1 MQNNKSDPVK
11 MLHGIEPKT
20 KAARVKSMHNL
31 IESKI
36 KDGVQLAQIVAILN
50 QAGLDI
56 NTATL
61 KSYLYR
67 LRREN
72 RNALPQANNS
82 ITPSD
87 SPSESPRSSGSTT
100 IQEIDSIIH
109 QDPESQANELAK
121 YERLARFNRRKT

>member
-1 MQNNKSDPVK
+1 MQNNKSDPAK

-20 KAARVKSMHNL
+20 KAARVKSMHSL

-50 QAGLDI
+50 EAGLDI
-56 NTATL
+56 NTVTL

-72 RNALPQANNS
+72 RNALPQASNP
-82 ITPSD
+82 ITPID
-87 SPSESPRSSGSTT
+87 APSESPRSSGSTT

-109 QDPESQANELAK
+109 QDPASQANELAK
-121 YERLARFNRRKT
+121 YERLARSNRRKT